1 MDSARVVVGN
11 TGAAAQHYLAKVG
24 WTGIALVERDDIIC
38 QYMVNAGGYPAVAI
52 DDKDVLDV
60 GLAYRNGQ
68 KVWSVSSGGIVPAT
82 ERKLAFADALRDL
95 PKTIT
100 ELQVTVFSD
109 LHQAAVLAEPVLDSE
124 NASLRA

>member
-11 TGAAAQHYLAKVG
+11 TGAAAQRYLAKVG
-24 WTGIALVERDDIIC
+24 WTGIVLVERDDIIC

-68 KVWSVSSGGIVPAT
+68 KV
-82 ERKLAFADALRDL
+82 
-95 PKTIT
+95 
-100 ELQVTVFSD
+100 
-109 LHQAAVLAEPVLDSE
+109 
-124 NASLRA
+124 